1 MKIYSER
8 YNSVLFIS
16 PDTNCHDC
24 SHATNPLLQDW
35 NTRYGLPPFDL
46 VKPEH
51 FAPALAVALPAHL
64 AEIDAIANQP
74 AAPDFANTL
83 AAFDASGRLNSRIS
97 LLFENLSASETSP
110 ALQAVEVELAP
121 TLAAHRNAIYLHG
134 GLFAR
139 IDALYARRAELD
151 LDPVQLRLLERVHL
165 DFVRAGANLPPQSR
179 ARYSVLTERLAAL
192 STTFTQNVLADESSF
207 ALELADEAA
216 LAGLPDF
223 LRAAARVA
231 AQERGL
237 PPGSHVI
244 TLSPSLAEPFL
255 TFSERRDLREAV
267 WRGRTARG
275 AHAGAHDN
283 RPIAAEIIALRQE
296 QARLHGYPTYAD
308 YQLIDRMAGH
318 PQAVLALLGKVWE
331 PAKAKAEEDR
341 PALTEMARS
350 LGQPTPIAAWDWRYL
365 AEKVRQ
371 ARYDLDDAE
380 LKPYFA
386 LENMIA
392 AMFDC
397 AQRLFGIRFVEQ
409 HGIALHHPDARL
421 WGVRNRED
429 VVIGLFIG
437 DNYARASKR
446 SGAWMHIF
454 RSQSGHNGG
463 TLPIVIN
470 NNNFAKA
477 EPALLSFDDVRT
489 LFHEFGHGLHG
500 LLSQVQYERLADT
513 QVLQDYVELPSQIF
527 ENCAEEEVVLQRHAR
542 HYQSGAAIP
551 PALLEKLERARQ
563 FDQAWATIMYAGPA
577 LIDMALHSLPNGSK
591 VDLAAFE
598 AQQSELL
605 GIPQD
610 IGQRHYLSHFQHLFA
625 GSDYAAGYYV
635 YMWAEVLDADAYDAF
650 IEAGDP
656 FQPAIAERLQRH
668 IYSSGNKQDPA
679 QAFRAFRGRDPK
691 VEPMLAKRGLIA

>member
-1 MKIYSER
+1 MTD
-8 YNSVLFIS
+8 L
-16 PDTNCHDC
+16 
-24 SHATNPLLQDW
+24 HATNPLLQDW
-35 NTRYGLPPFDL
+35 NTPYGLPPFDL
-46 VKPEH
+46 IKAEH
-51 FAPALAVALPAHL
+51 FAPAFAVALPAHL
-64 AEIDAIANQP
+64 AEIDAIAGQS

-83 AAFDASGRLNSRIS
+83 AAFDASGRLTNRIS
-97 LLFENLSASETSP
+97 LLLENLTASETSP
-110 ALQAVEVELAP
+110 ALQAAEVELAP
-121 TLAAHRNAIYLHG
+121 QLAAHRNAIYLHA

-165 DFVRAGANLPPQSR
+165 DFVRAGANLPAQSR
-179 ARYSVLTERLAAL
+179 ARYSALTERLAAL
-192 STTFTQNVLADESSF
+192 STAFTQNVLADESSF

-223 LRAAARVA
+223 LRASARSA
-231 AQERGL
+231 AQQLGL
-237 PPGSHVI
+237 PEGSHVI

-255 TFSERRDLREAV
+255 TFSDRRDLREAV
-267 WRGRTARG
+267 WRGRVARG

-283 RPIAAEIIALRQE
+283 RPIAAEIMALRQE
-296 QARLHGYPTYAD
+296 QAQLHGYPTYAD
-308 YQLIDRMAGH
+308 YQLIDRMAGK
-318 PQAVLALLGKVWE
+318 PEAVSALLGKVWE
-331 PAKAKAEEDR
+331 PAKAKAGEDR
-341 PALTEMARS
+341 AALTEMARS

-397 AQRLFGIRFVEQ
+397 AHRLFGISFVEQ
-409 HGIALHHPDARL
+409 HGVALHHPDARL
-421 WGVRNRED
+421 WEVRNRENAL
-429 VVIGLFIG
+429 IGLFIG

-446 SGAWMHIF
+446 SGAWMHVF

-477 EPALLSFDDVRT
+477 DPALLSFDDVRT

-500 LLSQVQYERLADT
+500 LLSQVKYERLAGT

-527 ENCAEEEVVLQRHAR
+527 ENWAEEEVVLQRHAR
-542 HYQSGAAIP
+542 HYQTGEAIP
-551 PALLEKLERARQ
+551 PALLEKLKRARQ

-577 LIDMALHSLPNGSK
+577 LIDMALHSLPNGTK

-598 AQQSELL
+598 AQQCELL